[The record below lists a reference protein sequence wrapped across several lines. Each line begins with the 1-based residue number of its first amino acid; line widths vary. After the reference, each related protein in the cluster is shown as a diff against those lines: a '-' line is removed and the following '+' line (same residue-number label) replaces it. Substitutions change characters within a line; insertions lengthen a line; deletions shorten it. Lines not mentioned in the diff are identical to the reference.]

1 MKGRRPT
8 YRKLEATI
16 VSVTDRISTLERS
29 LKATNRMLEEKDK
42 TIEEQGRQLR
52 YYENENSPPSP
63 AR

>member
-1 MKGRRPT
+1 
-8 YRKLEATI
+8 
-16 VSVTDRISTLERS
+16 
-29 LKATNRMLEEKDK
+29 MLEEKDK